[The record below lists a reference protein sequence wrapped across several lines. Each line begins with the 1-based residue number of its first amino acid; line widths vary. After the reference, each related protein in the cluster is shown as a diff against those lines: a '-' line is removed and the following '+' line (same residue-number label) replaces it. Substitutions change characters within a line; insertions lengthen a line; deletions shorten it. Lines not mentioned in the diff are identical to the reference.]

1 MSDIDQSRK
10 DAVASVNAAIRASAS
25 FSADGK
31 KAEAATAQA
40 AAIVYLADVLR
51 EAFVK

>member
-1 MSDIDQSRK
+1 MSNLDQSRSK
-10 DAVASVNAAIRASAS
+10 AAESVNEAYNNSVTAKEA
-25 FSADGK
+25 
-31 KAEAATAQA
+31 AATAQA